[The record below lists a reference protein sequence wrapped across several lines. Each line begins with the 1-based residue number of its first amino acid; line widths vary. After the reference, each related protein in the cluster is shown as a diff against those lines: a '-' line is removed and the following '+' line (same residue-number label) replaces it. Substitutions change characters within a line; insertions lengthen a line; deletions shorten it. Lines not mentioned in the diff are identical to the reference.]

1 MTIGYMKFVIMKTDI
16 KEIVY
21 LINNENFENSSFI
34 IKYYNFIEKNIFYTD
49 NEKFRWHNLFFIIFF
64 CILNCLLVGI

>member
-49 NEKFRWHNLFFIIFF
+49 NEKFRWHIYNLI
-64 CILNCLLVGI
+64 

>member
-49 NEKFRWHNLFFIIFF
+49 NEKFRWHIMKWNFYEIRISHFK
-64 CILNCLLVGI
+64 